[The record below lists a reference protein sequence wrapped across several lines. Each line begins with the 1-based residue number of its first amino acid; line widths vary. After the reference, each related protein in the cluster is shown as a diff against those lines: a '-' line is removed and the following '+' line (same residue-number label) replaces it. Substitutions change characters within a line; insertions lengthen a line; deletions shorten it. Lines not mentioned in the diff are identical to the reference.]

1 MKKTSQIFYLV
12 GAIVAIVVA
21 VSSLG
26 SGIADISAGIVGL
39 VNKDS
44 VPAFIAKILGKTPEE
59 IAAASDALVIT
70 LCVKSIV
77 EGAFALLR
85 IPFCIVTSIFSFKAR
100 KQDTKTNAIIVIVF
114 SALSMTFV
122 SIPGAILNLIYL
134 KRQQESKVVDAEF
147 EEKKQD

>member
-26 SGIADISAGIVGL
+26 SGIADITSGIMGL
-39 VNKDS
+39 VNRDYITGI
-44 VPAFIAKILGKTPEE
+44 VAKILGMTPDEVATASE
-59 IAAASDALVIT
+59 AAIIAV
-70 LCVKSIV
+70 CVGRIV
-77 EGAFALLR
+77 SGAFELLR
-85 IPFCIVTSIFSFKAR
+85 IPFCILASIFSFKAR

-114 SALSMTFV
+114 SAISLTFV